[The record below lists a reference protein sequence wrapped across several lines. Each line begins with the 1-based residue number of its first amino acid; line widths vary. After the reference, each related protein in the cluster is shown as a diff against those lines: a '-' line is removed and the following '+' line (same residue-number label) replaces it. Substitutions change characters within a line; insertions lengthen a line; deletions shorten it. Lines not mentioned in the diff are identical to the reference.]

1 MFGAE
6 LEGSQD
12 YKLHSRCMK
21 IHACGL
27 PCLIDRYIVGISLP
41 GLRIR
46 GYGSGMKSLVLFEPL
61 SVYLVSC
68 LSGRQS
74 REVRYSF
81 LTEKAHRYVATMD
94 LETLLLDY
102 SLRNPLPVENL
113 GEKDIKEP
121 RFLRVIV
128 ILVPT
133 SHWKVNCIDSWFTH
147 LSFPSLI
154 PIKFLLL
161 Y

>member
-12 YKLHSRCMK
+12 YKLHSRCIK

-27 PCLIDRYIVGISLP
+27 LYLIDRYIVGISLP

-46 GYGSGMKSLVLFEPL
+46 GYGSGMKSLILFEPL

-102 SLRNPLPVENL
+102 SLRNPPPVENL
-113 GEKDIKEP
+113 GKKRHKGNTIFKGYCKSSYQP
-121 RFLRVIV
+121 RTGKLIV
-128 ILVPT
+128 LTPGLLT
-133 SHWKVNCIDSWFTH
+133 YRSPW
-147 LSFPSLI
+147 
-154 PIKFLLL
+154 FLLDS